1 MQPTTDLANDA
12 KYSQLA
18 PMAIV
23 ALILGMASILALIG
37 PLFFLVPIAAIG
49 LALLALGKIR
59 NSDGALSGARLAH
72 AAIALATICF
82 VAALVRT
89 EVRDRL
95 LKQQASATADRWLAM
110 MTEGRVAEARELLS
124 GDAMS
129 TLLPSPAPG
138 EERLP
143 PEEMDRISL
152 EALGLDPLVRDY
164 VDGDAEVTVE
174 SVSEPISDANRTIA
188 GVNFMVADAKGRHR
202 HVQIKLARSPYY
214 EASGEPWRIDRW
226 DAGAA
231 HGAH

>member
-1 MQPTTDLANDA
+1 MQPTTDLADDA

-23 ALILGMASILALIG
+23 ALVLGVASVLALIG

-49 LALLALGKIR
+49 LALLALSKIR
-59 NSDGALSGARLAH
+59 NSDGALSGTRLAH

-82 VAALVRT
+82 VATLVRT
-89 EVRDRL
+89 EVRDRM
-95 LKQQASATADRWLAM
+95 LKQQANATADRWLAM

-124 GDAMS
+124 GDALS
-129 TLLPSPAPG
+129 GLLPRPAQGTEQLPQ
-138 EERLP
+138 EEF
-143 PEEMDRISL
+143 ERISMETL
-152 EALGLDPLVRDY
+152 ELDPLVRDY
-164 VDGDAEVTVE
+164 VGGDAKITLE
-174 SVSEPISDANRTIA
+174 SVSEPIADANRTIA
-188 GVNFMVADAKGRHR
+188 GVNYMVADAKGRHR
-202 HVQIKLARSPYY
+202 HVQIQLARTRFY